1 MGIAVAVIVVVLLA
15 AYVIGIFVL
24 DHKRRKKGKPS
35 IFVDECEH
43 KGKGKLWITRGNNSS
58 ETPLAEVDVTVK

>member
-35 IFVDECEH
+35 LFVDECEH
-43 KGKGKLWITRGNNSS
+43 EGKGKRLVR
-58 ETPLAEVDVTVK
+58 EFHKAYKK